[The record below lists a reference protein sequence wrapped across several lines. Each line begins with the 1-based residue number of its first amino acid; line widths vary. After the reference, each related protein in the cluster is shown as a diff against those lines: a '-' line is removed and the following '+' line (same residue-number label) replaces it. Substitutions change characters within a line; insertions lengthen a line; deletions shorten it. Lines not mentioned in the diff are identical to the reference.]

1 MSSPAVELGACR
13 PLSASWAV
21 RKRRRSSGAPSPP
34 TAIACWSARP
44 ARGDRSAR
52 SVLLRKTPRLAAGL
66 KGYERSSHAG
76 KITPDSESPITLTS
90 SPNEAVFRET
100 AKSPGRPYCNG
111 PPGPISS
118 PHGET
123 HFRKRSNLS
132 GHGASR
138 AAAYA
143 ALLCL
148 RSYRQQNQTLLSQ
161 SPLSPST
168 CTVPP
173 DAVRRGSPFRLQL
186 LRSVAPLSPH
196 FPSLPAFLGF
206 PPPDVP

>member
-1 MSSPAVELGACR
+1 MSSPAAESGACR
-13 PLSASWAV
+13 PPDAV
-21 RKRRRSSGAPSPP
+21 GAIRKRLRPTGAPSWS
-34 TAIACWSARP
+34 TAMAGWSVRP
-44 ARGDRSAR
+44 ARGYRSTR
-52 SVLLRKTPRLAAGL
+52 SVRLRKTPRLAAGL

-90 SPNEAVFRET
+90 SPNEVVFRET

-161 SPLSPST
+161 SPP
-168 CTVPP
+168 
-173 DAVRRGSPFRLQL
+173 
-186 LRSVAPLSPH
+186 PH
-196 FPSLPAFLGF
+196 FFHHGATRWCR
-206 PPPDVP
+206 

>member
-1 MSSPAVELGACR
+1 MLLHITTMSSPAVELGACR
-13 PLSASWAV
+13 PPDAV
-21 RKRRRSSGAPSPP
+21 GAIRKRRRPTGAPCWS
-34 TAIACWSARP
+34 TATAGWSARP
-44 ARGDRSAR
+44 APGDRSAR
-52 SVLLRKTPRLAAGL
+52 SVLLRKTPRQKAGL
-66 KGYERSSHAG
+66 KGYEMSSHAG

-90 SPNEAVFRET
+90 SPNEVVFRET

-161 SPLSPST
+161 SPP
-168 CTVPP
+168 
-173 DAVRRGSPFRLQL
+173 
-186 LRSVAPLSPH
+186 PH
-196 FPSLPAFLGF
+196 FFHHGATRWCR
-206 PPPDVP
+206 

>member
-1 MSSPAVELGACR
+1 MILRTTLMSSPAAESGACR
-13 PLSASWAV
+13 PPDAV
-21 RKRRRSSGAPSPP
+21 GAIRKRLRPTGAPSWS
-34 TAIACWSARP
+34 TAMAGWAART

-66 KGYERSSHAG
+66 KGYEISPAR

-90 SPNEAVFRET
+90 SPNEVVFRET

-138 AAAYA
+138 AAAVA

-161 SPLSPST
+161 SPP
-168 CTVPP
+168 
-173 DAVRRGSPFRLQL
+173 
-186 LRSVAPLSPH
+186 PH
-196 FPSLPAFLGF
+196 FFHHGATRWCR
-206 PPPDVP
+206 

>member
-1 MSSPAVELGACR
+1 MSSPAAESGACR
-13 PLSASWAV
+13 PPDAV
-21 RKRRRSSGAPSPP
+21 GTIRKRLRPTGAPSWS
-34 TAIACWSARP
+34 TAMAGWSVRP

-52 SVLLRKTPRLAAGL
+52 SVLLRKTPRHAAGL

-76 KITPDSESPITLTS
+76 KIAPDSESPITLTS
-90 SPNEAVFRET
+90 SPDEAVFRET
-100 AKSPGRPYCNG
+100 AKPPGRPYCNG

-161 SPLSPST
+161 SPP
-168 CTVPP
+168 
-173 DAVRRGSPFRLQL
+173 
-186 LRSVAPLSPH
+186 PH
-196 FPSLPAFLGF
+196 FFHHGATRWCR
-206 PPPDVP
+206 

>member
-1 MSSPAVELGACR
+1 MVLHITTMSSPAVELGACR
-13 PLSASWAV
+13 PPDAV
-21 RKRRRSSGAPSPP
+21 GAIRKRLRPTGPSWS
-34 TAIACWSARP
+34 TAMAGWSVRP

-52 SVLLRKTPRLAAGL
+52 SVLLRKTPRQKAGL

-90 SPNEAVFRET
+90 SPNEVVFRET

-161 SPLSPST
+161 SPP
-168 CTVPP
+168 
-173 DAVRRGSPFRLQL
+173 
-186 LRSVAPLSPH
+186 PH
-196 FPSLPAFLGF
+196 FFHHGATRWCR
-206 PPPDVP
+206 

>member
-1 MSSPAVELGACR
+1 MSSPAVELGACQ
-13 PLSASWAV
+13 PPDAV
-21 RKRRRSSGAPSPP
+21 EAIRKRCRSSGAPPRS
-34 TAIACWSARP
+34 TSTACWSARP
-44 ARGDRSAR
+44 AQGYRSAR
-52 SVLLRKTPRLAAGL
+52 SVLIRKTPRLAAGL

-76 KITPDSESPITLTS
+76 KIAPDSESPITLTS
-90 SPNEAVFRET
+90 SPNEVVFRET

-161 SPLSPST
+161 SPP
-168 CTVPP
+168 
-173 DAVRRGSPFRLQL
+173 
-186 LRSVAPLSPH
+186 PH
-196 FPSLPAFLGF
+196 FFHHGATRWCR
-206 PPPDVP
+206 

>member
-1 MSSPAVELGACR
+1 MSSPAVELGACQPPDAVGTIRKWLR
-13 PLSASWAV
+13 PTGPSW
-21 RKRRRSSGAPSPP
+21 S
-34 TAIACWSARP
+34 TAMAGWSVRP

-90 SPNEAVFRET
+90 SPNEVVFRET

-161 SPLSPST
+161 SPP
-168 CTVPP
+168 
-173 DAVRRGSPFRLQL
+173 
-186 LRSVAPLSPH
+186 PH
-196 FPSLPAFLGF
+196 FFHHGATRWCR
-206 PPPDVP
+206 